1 METVIKNEKVA
12 PSRRKK
18 EKGEPKLYEAM
29 FLFDSA
35 DAAADW
41 DGVVAVV
48 TNILARADAE
58 IVSLRKWD
66 ERKLAYEIKGK
77 GKGVYILCYFK
88 AVGGKL
94 QDIERDIQLSE
105 RIVRALVLCAEGRE
119 AEATQTETVP
129 HVADETG
136 ASEPA
141 VEDDGRG
148 QDEKEAEEQG

>member
-18 EKGEPKLYEAM
+18 EKGEPRLYEVM

-41 DGVVAVV
+41 DGVVTVV

-66 ERKLAYEIKGK
+66 DRKLAYEIKGK
-77 GKGVYILCYFK
+77 GKAVYVLCYFK
-88 AVGGKL
+88 AVASKL
-94 QDIERDIQLSE
+94 RDIERDIRLSE
-105 RIVRALVLCAEGRE
+105 RIMRALVLCAEGRE
-119 AEATQTETVP
+119 AEAVATDIVPPTADETVP
-129 HVADETG
+129 QEQETVDDEQRET
-136 ASEPA
+136 
-141 VEDDGRG
+141 
-148 QDEKEAEEQG
+148 EEL